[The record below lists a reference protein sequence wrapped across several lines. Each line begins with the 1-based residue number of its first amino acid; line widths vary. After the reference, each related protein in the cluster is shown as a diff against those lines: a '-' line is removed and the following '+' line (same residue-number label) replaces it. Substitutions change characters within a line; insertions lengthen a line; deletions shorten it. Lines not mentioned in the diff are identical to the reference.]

1 MKLLKRNRRY
11 FCTDINSV
19 KKGTAYLSQI
29 TGYRPRSA
37 GTTVQIRI
45 ITAGT
50 GIHGCAQH
58 EICRKRVGS
67 AYPGNM
73 NHLILQRLPEKFQTT
88 SGKLRH
94 LIQKQHTPVGQRNLT
109 GSWIASPTGQRIG
122 SACMMRTAERSL
134 VDQRMVSGQ
143 EPRNTIYFGKLQLLF
158 KAYSRHNRRQPS
170 GKHSF
175 SGSRRSYKQYIMK
188 STHCNF
194 CCPLCTFLSFN
205 VRKIQLIPFL
215 SGFRFLLLF
224 SLYIGFRII

>member
-1 MKLLKRNRRY
+1 MELLKRNRRY

-19 KKGTAYLSQI
+19 KKGAAYFSQI

-45 ITAGT
+45 VTAGT

-58 EICRKRVGS
+58 KICRKRVGS
-67 AYPGNM
+67 ANPGNM
-73 NHLILQRLPEKFQTT
+73 NHLILQRLPQKFQTT

-94 LIQKQHTPVGQRNLT
+94 LIQKQHTSVGQRDLP
-109 GSWIASPTGQRIG
+109 GSWITSPTSQRIG
-122 SACMMRTAERSL
+122 SACVMRTAERSL
-134 VDQRMVSGQ
+134 ADQRMVSGQ
-143 EPRNTIYFGKLQLLF
+143 KSGNTIYFGKFQLLF

-175 SGSRRSYKQYIMK
+175 SSSRWSYKQYIMK

-194 CCPLCTFLSFN
+194 CSPLCTFLSFN
-205 VRKIQLIPFL
+205 VCKIQLIPFL
-215 SGFRFLLLF
+215 SVFLFRLFF
-224 SLYIGFRII
+224 SLYVGFRII